1 MASQKE
7 MQKNL
12 LSVLKRWQDIEDN
25 SVKSTSDIAAKTNNV
40 IIRQIMDVI
49 RADSAMHR
57 KVQQLIID
65 SLEKEAFHLTPEE
78 LGEVW
83 AMVSKH
89 IELEKETIRLAE
101 EARRNSNQ
109 LLHRYLLG
117 YLLTDEQKHNH
128 ILEQM
133 EDIKRGIYPYA

>member
-1 MASQKE
+1 MSTQKE
-7 MQKNL
+7 MQDTL
-12 LSVLKRWQDIEDN
+12 ISTLKKWQEVEDK
-25 SVKSTSDIAAKTNNV
+25 SVKSTTEIAKKTGNPIV
-40 IIRQIMDVI
+40 KQIMDIIRQ
-49 RADSAMHR
+49 DSAMHR

-65 SLEKEAFHLTPEE
+65 SLEKQAFSLTPEE
-78 LGEVW
+78 LAEIWTEVEE
-83 AMVSKH
+83 H

-101 EARRNSNQ
+101 VARKNSNQ

-128 ILEQM
+128 ILAQM

>member
-1 MASQKE
+1 MSTQKE
-7 MQKNL
+7 MQDKL
-12 LSVLKRWQDIEDN
+12 ISTLKKWQEVEDK
-25 SVKSTSDIAAKTNNV
+25 SVKSTTEIAKKTGNPIV
-40 IIRQIMDVI
+40 KQIMDIIRQ
-49 RADSAMHR
+49 DSAMHR

-65 SLEKEAFHLTPEE
+65 SLEKQAFSLTPEE
-78 LGEVW
+78 LAEIWTEVEE
-83 AMVSKH
+83 H

-101 EARRNSNQ
+101 VARKNSNQ

-128 ILEQM
+128 ILAQM